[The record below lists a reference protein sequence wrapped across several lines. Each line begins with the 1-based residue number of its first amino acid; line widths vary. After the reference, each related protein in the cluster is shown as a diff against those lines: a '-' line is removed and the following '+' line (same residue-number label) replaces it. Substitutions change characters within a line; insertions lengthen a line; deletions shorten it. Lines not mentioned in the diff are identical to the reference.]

1 VGSFWLEIRCRMSL
15 DALDITPRRV
25 AIIDAATDRLEELLN
40 GTPHMNR
47 HAVILRIA
55 IYDEVFRRL

>member
-1 VGSFWLEIRCRMSL
+1 MSL

>member
-1 VGSFWLEIRCRMSL
+1 MSL

-40 GTPHMNR
+40 GTTSHESSR
-47 HAVILRIA
+47 CDSTHSDL
-55 IYDEVFRRL
+55 